1 MTQCVYEVKVSS
13 SAGHPVLLAEE
24 SICHVCVFQDRQ
36 MVVLHD
42 ECQFKIVFT
51 MNSNRE
57 YPCFA
62 SFQQKL
68 PPKSLVYI

>member
-1 MTQCVYEVKVSS
+1 MQWVYEVKVSS
-13 SAGHPVLLAEE
+13 SAGHPVCWAEE
-24 SICHVCVFQDRQ
+24 SSSHVRVFQDRQ

-42 ECQFKIVFT
+42 ECQFKVALT

-57 YPCFA
+57 YPCSA

-68 PPKSLVYI
+68 LPKSLVYI